1 MGAGAKTCEACELMG
16 HHSKAVKEYI
26 SIITGER
33 TSVCGHCYRRE
44 MDTMEA
50 LKTGPYTN
58 QTDTGIGHKGGAGE
72 DMAKFLSG
80 SKAAE
85 ARKVLLGVLTEPL
98 TPEQASR
105 KAGLD
110 PDYGSPRI
118 SELIKKGLVVT
129 VDRKGRSERGNI
141 CGRYIITDLAK
152 GLAA

>member
-1 MGAGAKTCEACELMG
+1 MSQGAHTCENCEMKG
-16 HHSKAVKEYI
+16 RHAKAVKEYI
-26 SIITGER
+26 SIFTGEKTR
-33 TSVCGHCYRRE
+33 VCAYCYA
-44 MDTMEA
+44 DA
-50 LKTGPYTN
+50 IAIKDAIKVGPYTN

-85 ARKVLLGVLTEPL
+85 ARAKLISILTEPL

-118 SELIKKGLVVT
+118 SELITGGLVMKH
-129 VDRKGRSERGNI
+129 DGKGRSDRGNP
-141 CGRYIITDLAK
+141 CGRYIITELAK
-152 GLAA
+152 EIAA